1 MKKNKKF
8 LLVLLI
14 MLFVPIVV
22 FAAPED
28 GIDQVD
34 GVPATSLTEATQA
47 DANPVAADEAPV
59 TNDAN
64 PVTADAA
71 PVTNDANPVTA
82 DGLLSTD
89 DNASVANDAITTTD
103 DTQVFDTYP
112 NDNLDTTTNT
122 ITTETTNYNVTTG
135 ATIENNKS
143 EDNAILYIGI
153 LAGIVII
160 SIAAVVV
167 MYKKSEQA

>member
-47 DANPVAADEAPV
+47 DANPVAVDEAPV

-64 PVTADAA
+64 PVA
-71 PVTNDANPVTA
+71 A

-135 ATIENNKS
+135 ATVENNKS

>member
-14 MLFVPIVV
+14 MMFIPGFV

-47 DANPVAADEAPV
+47 DANPVVVDEAPV

-64 PVTADAA
+64 PV
-71 PVTNDANPVTA
+71 AN

-89 DNASVANDAITTTD
+89 DNASVVNDTITTTD

-135 ATIENNKS
+135 ATVGNNKS

>member
-14 MLFVPIVV
+14 MLFMPIVV

-47 DANPVAADEAPV
+47 DANPVVVDEAPV

-64 PVTADAA
+64 PV
-71 PVTNDANPVTA
+71 AN

-89 DNASVANDAITTTD
+89 DNASVVNDTITTTD

-135 ATIENNKS
+135 ATVENNKS

>member
-8 LLVLLI
+8 LLILLI

-64 PVTADAA
+64 PVAT
-71 PVTNDANPVTA
+71 

>member
-1 MKKNKKF
+1 MKKSKKV

-14 MLFVPIVV
+14 MMFIPGFV

-47 DANPVAADEAPV
+47 DANPVVVDEAPV

-64 PVTADAA
+64 PV
-71 PVTNDANPVTA
+71 AN

-89 DNASVANDAITTTD
+89 DNASVVNDTITTTD

-135 ATIENNKS
+135 ATVENNKS